1 MISYFF
7 SPHRQTQK
15 WNRDEFIN
23 LLRKVATM
31 FYYLNS
37 YSLPSSQP
45 EVNFVMRFE
54 SLENDFKKLS
64 QILQLENF

>member
-23 LLRKVATM
+23 LLRKVPTM

-37 YSLPSSQP
+37 NGLPLSQP
-45 EVNFVMRFE
+45 
-54 SLENDFKKLS
+54 
-64 QILQLENF
+64 